1 METNK
6 KEFWSLDSLK
16 AFANET
22 KEVEV
27 LGKLMKIKRLTAKM
41 MLNDTADSKD
51 LFQIIERGLVEP
63 SISKETFENIPIEL
77 ATKIV
82 EEIMKYSNLN
92 MEKAE
97 KN

>member
-16 AFANET
+16 EFANET

-41 MLNDTADSKD
+41 MLTDTTDTRD

-63 SISKETFENIPIEL
+63 KINKEVFENIPIEL
-77 ATKIV
+77 ATELVK
-82 EEIMKYSNLN
+82 EIMAYSNLN
-92 MEKAE
+92 MDKAE